1 MTRRGHAT
9 VFEVSHA
16 LFYQP
21 FSGAVTMPPM
31 PDRKPPLDYAE
42 PAVKTRRKIPW
53 WLDIPLVILT
63 ALGIVLGL
71 IMLAVFFSL
80 G

>member
-1 MTRRGHAT
+1 
-9 VFEVSHA
+9 V
-16 LFYQP
+16 
-21 FSGAVTMPPM
+21 PPM

-80 G
+80 E